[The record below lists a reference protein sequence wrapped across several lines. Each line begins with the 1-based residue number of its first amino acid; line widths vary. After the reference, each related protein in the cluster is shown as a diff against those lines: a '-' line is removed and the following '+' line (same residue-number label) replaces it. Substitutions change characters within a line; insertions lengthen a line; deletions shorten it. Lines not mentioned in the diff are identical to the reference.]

1 MSGNKSLKKFK
12 QVALDT
18 NVFIYHYYEYSQL
31 TDLADVVFINLA
43 ENKLKAVT
51 SLITLIELLSFK
63 APEAEI
69 NELKN
74 AFYSTPN
81 LSVLAIEQD
90 IAISAARIRREYKFR
105 LPDSIQ
111 LATAV
116 IGKVQAFI
124 TNDQRLKKFQELP
137 IVSLNSQ

>member
-1 MSGNKSLKKFK
+1 MNGNINLKNFK

-18 NVFIYHYYEYSQL
+18 NIFIYHFHEYPKL
-31 TDLADVVFINLA
+31 TDLADVIFVNLA
-43 ENKLKAVT
+43 DNKLKAVT

-63 APEAEI
+63 TPEPAI

-81 LSVLAIEQD
+81 LSVLTIEQD
-90 IAISAARIRREYKFR
+90 IAMEAARIRRVYGFR

-111 LATAV
+111 LATAL
-116 IGKVQAFI
+116 IGKAQAFV
-124 TNDQRLKKFQELP
+124 TNDQQLKKFHQLP
-137 IVSLNSQ
+137 IVLLNSQ